1 LEARTVKQIKG
12 DFLTKMGHEFRTPL
26 NGIMNTSNLLLE
38 GSLDEDQANLV
49 NTIKGSSDALLAT
62 ISDILDFSKIESGN
76 LTLENIR
83 FDLRET
89 IESALDLVAEIAQ
102 SKNLE
107 LIADL
112 DLDLPQYFLGDP
124 FRLRQII
131 LNLLGNS
138 IKFTHHGE
146 VRMRVTQMDATHS
159 QHRIRFEVH
168 DSGIGIDQETQKCLF
183 QPFAQADT
191 SASNQARGT
200 GLGLATCRN
209 LVDLLNGSIGIT
221 SDTGTGSTFWM
232 GLPFAT
238 TNHSPKK
245 ESFDLRPINH
255 LSPLIVHSNNNAR
268 TALDYSMGKIGLK
281 AESDD
286 CLESALERM
295 SQSRLRSPRVNL
307 IILDAGNDSWN
318 DFSEIKQFR
327 KSEFARNIPIL
338 LLIPFSK
345 CPQKEEARRLG
356 IYGWVTKPVKP
367 RHLHNALFL
376 DH

>member
-1 LEARTVKQIKG
+1 
-12 DFLTKMGHEFRTPL
+12 
-26 NGIMNTSNLLLE
+26 
-38 GSLDEDQANLV
+38 
-49 NTIKGSSDALLAT
+49 
-62 ISDILDFSKIESGN
+62 
-76 LTLENIR
+76 
-83 FDLRET
+83 
-89 IESALDLVAEIAQ
+89 
-102 SKNLE
+102 
-107 LIADL
+107 
-112 DLDLPQYFLGDP
+112 
-124 FRLRQII
+124 
-131 LNLLGNS
+131 
-138 IKFTHHGE
+138 
-146 VRMRVTQMDATHS
+146 MRVTQMDATHS

-232 GLPFAT
+232 GLPFGT

-295 SQSRLRSPRVNL
+295 SQSRLGSPRVNL

-367 RHLHNALFL
+367 RHLHNALCSIFGSL
-376 DH
+376 KTSTIQTQKRKEHPRMEAIPPKASSAVEKKEEARILLAEDNKVNQRFATFENSAMKSTPRKPGEPRLKRSRKKAMIWF